1 MPTPLESSM
10 FVLPQR
16 LAGKADP
23 RFTVRDEQ
31 QFAAIEAAIGQQR
44 EEIAGRLNA
53 RRKATARFGGEVV
66 ERDQEIRRLSSQ
78 LAFLQRFGVDLC
90 LGRMVMEA
98 QADPMYIGRAGLRS
112 STGEQLLIDWRAPAA
127 RPFFSATR
135 ADPMGLAS
143 RRRYRWNNGK
153 VTDYWDEVF
162 VAGFL
167 CDATTYDDES
177 AFIASLEADRS
188 PRMRD
193 VLSTIQADQDAII
206 RASSRG
212 PLVVDGGP
220 GTGKTVVAL
229 HRAAYLLYA
238 EPRISDAGGILF
250 IGPNSSYLTYVDD
263 VLPGLGENNV
273 QLATLR
279 DLVPEGAGAL
289 AAEDAEITA
298 LKGTAQMVAAIDAA
312 VCFYEEPPRDAVSV
326 ETALGEFVVE
336 SFDWSEAFGA
346 IGRGTQHNEGQ
357 REVLESLVEIL
368 VDRLDIDDEDDDGE
382 LARARDELARSSELR
397 SAVGKAWP
405 ILDPA
410 EVVEDL
416 WSVPAYLAMCAP
428 GLRPDEVKRLQ
439 RVDTQA
445 WSAADLPLLDAARFR
460 IGDPHQARREDR
472 QVREQ
477 ARMKA
482 DMDDVV
488 ADLIATDDTEMKVMW
503 MLRGQD
509 MRAALECDEARELS
523 RSERLAG
530 PFGHV
535 VVDEAQELT
544 EAQWEMITCRCPSR
558 SVTVVGDRA
567 QARTGFAEAWEERL
581 GEVGLAGAV
590 GSGGSVR
597 SGGLVGS
604 SGLVGLVGAR
614 VATLRI
620 NYRTPEE
627 IMTEA
632 EPVIREVYPLVNVPV
647 SVRSGGYPVEYVEA
661 GEWREILTRWLAE
674 RTGGT
679 ACVVA
684 LPTRLDGVRAEFRG
698 VVGAAGAEGVMVAE
712 RLVDTSSTEKAGA
725 EGARA
730 GDAVVFLEPADV
742 KGLEFDL
749 VILIDP
755 EAWGTGVTAT
765 VDRYVAMTRAT
776 KRLVIVVA
784 NE

>member
-16 LAGKADP
+16 LAGKADL
-23 RFTVRDEQ
+23 RFTARDEQ

-177 AFIASLEADRS
+177 AFIASLDADRS

-279 DLVPEGAGAL
+279 DLVPEGTGAL

-523 RSERLAG
+523 QSERLAG

-544 EAQWEMITCRCPSR
+544 AAQWEMITRRCPSR
-558 SVTVVGDRA
+558 SVSVVGDRA
-567 QARTGFAEAWEERL
+567 QARTGFAESWEERL
-581 GEVGLAGAV
+581 GSVGLVEAV

-597 SGGLVGS
+597 SGGLVG
-604 SGLVGLVGAR
+604 LAGAR

-632 EPVIREVYPLVNVPV
+632 EPVIRAVYPLVNVPV

-661 GEWREILTRWLAE
+661 GEWRGILTRWLAE

-698 VVGAAGAEGVMVAE
+698 VVGAEGLAGAEGVSGVEA
-712 RLVDTSSTEKAGA
+712 V
-725 EGARA
+725 RA
-730 GDAVVFLEPADV
+730 DDAVVFLEPADV
-742 KGLEFDL
+742 KGLEFD
-749 VILIDP
+749 VVVLIDP

-776 KRLVIVVA
+776 KRLVIVGS
-784 NE
+784 

>member
-23 RFTVRDEQ
+23 RFTARDEQ
-31 QFAAIEAAIGQQR
+31 QFGAIAAAIDHQK
-44 EEIAGRLNA
+44 EEVAGLLDA
-53 RRKATARFGGEVV
+53 RRKAGAHFGGEVV

-90 LGRMVMEA
+90 LGRMVTEA
-98 QADPMYIGRAGLRS
+98 QTDPVYIGRAGLRS
-112 STGEQLLIDWRAPAA
+112 SDGEQLLIDWRAPAA

-135 ADPMGLAS
+135 ADSMGLAS

-153 VTDYWDEVF
+153 VADYWDEVF
-162 VAGFL
+162 AAGNFG
-167 CDATTYDDES
+167 DATTYDDES
-177 AFIASLEADRS
+177 AFIASLGADRS

-206 RASSRG
+206 RASSWG
-212 PLVVDGGP
+212 TLVVDGGP

-229 HRAAYLLYA
+229 HRAAYLMYA

-250 IGPNSSYLTYVDD
+250 IGPNSSYLRYVDD

-289 AAEDAEITA
+289 AAEVTEDVVELEIAA

-312 VCFYEEPPRDAVSV
+312 VRFYEEPPREAISV
-326 ETALGEFVVE
+326 ETARGEFVVE
-336 SFDWSEAFGA
+336 SADWSEAFGA
-346 IGRGTQHNEGQ
+346 VGRDTPHNEGK

-368 VDRLDIDDEDDDGE
+368 VDRLDIDDEDDDE
-382 LARARDELARSSELR
+382 LARARDELARSFELR
-397 SAVGKAWP
+397 SAVRKAWP

-410 EVVEDL
+410 EVVGDL

-428 GLRPDEVKRLQ
+428 GLSGDEVKRLQ
-439 RVDTQA
+439 RSDAQA
-445 WSAADLPLLDAARFR
+445 WTTADLPLLDAARFR
-460 IGDPHQARREDR
+460 IGDPDQARREER
-472 QVREQ
+472 QTRERARVR
-477 ARMKA
+477 A

-488 ADLIATDDTEMKVMW
+488 ADLIANDDTELKVMW
-503 MLRGQD
+503 MLSEQD
-509 MRAALECDEARELS
+509 MREALEFDEVREVS

-544 EAQWEMITCRCPSR
+544 AAQWEMITRRCPSR

-567 QARTGFAEAWEERL
+567 QARTGFAESWEERL
-581 GEVGLAGAV
+581 GRVGLAGLAGSVGFGGFGGSAGSV
-590 GSGGSVR
+590 GSGGS
-597 SGGLVGS
+597 GGQGGV
-604 SGLVGLVGAR
+604 R

-627 IMTEA
+627 IMAEA
-632 EPVIREVYPLVNVPV
+632 EPVIRTVYPQANVPV
-647 SVRSGGYPVEYVEA
+647 SVRSGGCPVEYVEA
-661 GEWREILTRWLAE
+661 GEWREILTRWLVE

-684 LPTRLDGVRAEFRG
+684 LPKRIDGVRADFRG
-698 VVGAAGAEGVMVAE
+698 VVGAKVVPGGEGLPAGAEAV
-712 RLVDTSSTEKAGA
+712 
-725 EGARA
+725 RA
-730 GDAVVFLEPADV
+730 GDAVVFLEPVDV

-776 KRLVIVVA
+776 KRLVIA
-784 NE
+784 GS

>member
-16 LAGKADP
+16 LAGKADL
-23 RFTVRDEQ
+23 RFTARDEQ

-90 LGRMVMEA
+90 LGRMVTEA

-177 AFIASLEADRS
+177 AFIASLDADRS

-346 IGRGTQHNEGQ
+346 VGRGTPHNEGQ

-477 ARMKA
+477 ARVKA

-509 MRAALECDEARELS
+509 MRAALERDEARELS

-544 EAQWEMITCRCPSR
+544 EAQWEMITRRCPSR

-567 QARTGFAEAWEERL
+567 QARTGFAESWEERL
-581 GEVGLAGAV
+581 GEVGLA
-590 GSGGSVR
+590 
-597 SGGLVGS
+597 
-604 SGLVGLVGAR
+604 GAR

-627 IMTEA
+627 IITEA
-632 EPVIREVYPLVNVPV
+632 EPVIRVVYPQANVPV

-712 RLVDTSSTEKAGA
+712 GLVDMSSTEKAGA

-776 KRLVIVVA
+776 KCLVIVVA

>member
-1 MPTPLESSM
+1 MPMPLESSM
-10 FVLPQR
+10 FVLPHH

-23 RFTVRDEQ
+23 RFTARDEQ
-31 QFAAIEAAIGQQR
+31 QFAAIAAAIDHQK
-44 EEIAGRLNA
+44 EEITGLLDA
-53 RRKATARFGGEVV
+53 RRKAVARFGGEVV

-78 LAFLQRFGVDLC
+78 LGFLQRFGVDLC
-90 LGRMVMEA
+90 LGRMVTEA
-98 QADPMYIGRAGLRS
+98 QEDPVYIGRAGLRS

-135 ADPMGLAS
+135 ADPVGLAS

-162 VAGFL
+162 VAGL
-167 CDATTYDDES
+167 LGDATTYDDES
-177 AFIASLEADRS
+177 AFIASLGADRS

-212 PLVVDGGP
+212 TLVVDGGP

-229 HRAAYLLYA
+229 HRAAYLLYT
-238 EPRISDAGGILF
+238 ELRISDAGGILF

-279 DLVPEGAGAL
+279 DLVPEGAGVL
-289 AAEDAEITA
+289 AAADAEELEIAA
-298 LKGTAQMVAAIDAA
+298 LKGTAQIVAAIDAA
-312 VCFYEEPPRDAVSV
+312 VRFYQEPPRNAISV

-336 SFDWSEAFGA
+336 SADWSEAFGA
-346 IGRGTQHNEGQ
+346 VGRDTSHNEGQ

-368 VDRLDIDDEDDDGE
+368 VDRLDIDDEDDDE
-382 LARARDELARSSELR
+382 LARARDELTRSSGLR
-397 SAVGKAWP
+397 SAVRKAWP

-410 EVVEDL
+410 EVVGDL

-428 GLRPDEVKRLQ
+428 GLKTDEVRRLQ
-439 RVDTQA
+439 RGDAQA
-445 WSAADLPLLDAARFR
+445 WTDADLPLLDAARFR
-460 IGDPHQARREDR
+460 IGDPDEVRREERQARERAR
-472 QVREQ
+472 VR
-477 ARMKA
+477 A

-488 ADLIATDDTEMKVMW
+488 ADLIANDDSELKVMW

-509 MRAALECDEARELS
+509 MRAALEFDEIRELS

-544 EAQWEMITCRCPSR
+544 EAQWGMIARRCPSR
-558 SVTVVGDRA
+558 SVSVVGDRA
-567 QARTGFAEAWEERL
+567 QARMGFAESWEEWL
-581 GEVGLAGAV
+581 GRVGLAGSV
-590 GSGGSVR
+590 GS
-597 SGGLVGS
+597 VGS
-604 SGLVGLVGAR
+604 AESGWLAGVR

-627 IMTEA
+627 IMGEA
-632 EPVIREVYPLVNVPV
+632 EPVIRTVYPQANVPV
-647 SVRSGGYPVEYVEA
+647 SVRSGGCPVEYAEA
-661 GEWREILTRWLAE
+661 GEWRGILARWLAE

-684 LPTRLDGVRAEFRG
+684 LPSRLDGARAVFCG
-698 VVGAAGAEGVMVAE
+698 VVGAEGAPGSEGLPVGAEAVRVGN
-712 RLVDTSSTEKAGA
+712 
-725 EGARA
+725 
-730 GDAVVFLEPADV
+730 AVVFLEPADV

-776 KRLVIVVA
+776 KRLVIVFA

>member
-16 LAGKADP
+16 LAGKADL
-23 RFTVRDEQ
+23 RFTARDEQ

-279 DLVPEGAGAL
+279 DLVPEGEGAL

-346 IGRGTQHNEGQ
+346 VGRGTPHNEGQ

-509 MRAALECDEARELS
+509 MRAALERDEARELS

-544 EAQWEMITCRCPSR
+544 EAQWEMITRRCPSR

-567 QARTGFAEAWEERL
+567 QARTGFAESWEERL
-581 GEVGLAGAV
+581 GEVGLA
-590 GSGGSVR
+590 
-597 SGGLVGS
+597 
-604 SGLVGLVGAR
+604 GAR

-627 IMTEA
+627 IITEA
-632 EPVIREVYPLVNVPV
+632 EPVIRVVYPQANVPV

-698 VVGAAGAEGVMVAE
+698 VVGVAGAEGVMVAE
-712 RLVDTSSTEKAGA
+712 KLVDTSSTEKAGA

-742 KGLEFDL
+742 KGLEFD
-749 VILIDP
+749 VVVLIDP

-776 KRLVIVVA
+776 KRLVIVGS
-784 NE
+784 

>member
-16 LAGKADP
+16 LAGKADL
-23 RFTVRDEQ
+23 RFTARDEQ

-90 LGRMVMEA
+90 LGRMVTEA

-177 AFIASLEADRS
+177 AFIASLDADRS

-346 IGRGTQHNEGQ
+346 VGRGTPHNEGQ

-477 ARMKA
+477 ARVKA

-509 MRAALECDEARELS
+509 MRAALERDEARELS

-544 EAQWEMITCRCPSR
+544 EAQWEMITRRCPSR

-567 QARTGFAEAWEERL
+567 QARTGFAESWEERL
-581 GEVGLAGAV
+581 GEVGLA
-590 GSGGSVR
+590 
-597 SGGLVGS
+597 
-604 SGLVGLVGAR
+604 GAR

-627 IMTEA
+627 IITEA
-632 EPVIREVYPLVNVPV
+632 EPVIRVVYPQANVPV

-684 LPTRLDGVRAEFRG
+684 LPTRLDGGRAEFRG

-712 RLVDTSSTEKAGA
+712 GLVDMSSTEKAGA

-776 KRLVIVVA
+776 KCLVIVVA

>member
-90 LGRMVMEA
+90 LGRIVMEA

-177 AFIASLEADRS
+177 AFIASLDADRS

-206 RASSRG
+206 RALSRG

-289 AAEDAEITA
+289 AVEDAEITA
-298 LKGTAQMVAAIDAA
+298 LKGAAQMVAAIDAA

-346 IGRGTQHNEGQ
+346 VGRGTPHNEGQ

-523 RSERLAG
+523 QSERLAG

-544 EAQWEMITCRCPSR
+544 EAQWEMITRRCPSR
-558 SVTVVGDRA
+558 SVTVAGDRA

-581 GEVGLAGAV
+581 GEVGLAGA
-590 GSGGSVR
+590 
-597 SGGLVGS
+597 
-604 SGLVGLVGAR
+604 R

-627 IMTEA
+627 IITEA
-632 EPVIREVYPLVNVPV
+632 EPVIRVVYPQANVPV

-712 RLVDTSSTEKAGA
+712 GLVDMSSTEKAGA

-776 KRLVIVVA
+776 KCLVIVVA

>member
-16 LAGKADP
+16 LAGKADL
-23 RFTVRDEQ
+23 RFTARDEQ

-90 LGRMVMEA
+90 LGRMVTEA

-177 AFIASLEADRS
+177 AFIASLDADRS

-312 VCFYEEPPRDAVSV
+312 VRFYEEPPRDAVSV

-346 IGRGTQHNEGQ
+346 IGRGTPHNEGQ

-477 ARMKA
+477 ARVKA

-509 MRAALECDEARELS
+509 MRAALERDEARELS

-544 EAQWEMITCRCPSR
+544 EAQWEMITRRCPSR

-567 QARTGFAEAWEERL
+567 QARTGFAESWEERL
-581 GEVGLAGAV
+581 GEVGLA
-590 GSGGSVR
+590 
-597 SGGLVGS
+597 
-604 SGLVGLVGAR
+604 GAR

-627 IMTEA
+627 IITEA
-632 EPVIREVYPLVNVPV
+632 EPVIRVVYPQANVPV

-712 RLVDTSSTEKAGA
+712 GLVDMSSTEKAGA

-776 KRLVIVVA
+776 KCLVIVVA